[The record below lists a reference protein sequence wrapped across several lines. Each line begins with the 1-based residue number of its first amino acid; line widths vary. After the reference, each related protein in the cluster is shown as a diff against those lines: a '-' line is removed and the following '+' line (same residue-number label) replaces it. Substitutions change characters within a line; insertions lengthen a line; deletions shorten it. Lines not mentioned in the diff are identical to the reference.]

1 MMNLIKDLYW
11 DINFSSTEKTV
22 CFIAMIAV
30 GTVVGW
36 IVG

>member
-11 DINFSSTEKTV
+11 DIKFSSTEKTV
-22 CFIAMIAV
+22 CLIGMIAV
-30 GTVVGW
+30 GTAVAW